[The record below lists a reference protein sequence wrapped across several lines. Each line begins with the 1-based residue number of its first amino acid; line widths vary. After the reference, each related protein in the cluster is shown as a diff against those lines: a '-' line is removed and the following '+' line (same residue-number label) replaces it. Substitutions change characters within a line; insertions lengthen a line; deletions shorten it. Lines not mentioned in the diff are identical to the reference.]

1 MRTCCILGL
10 MTLCTLGIAS
20 LGTSQEVNSQACQQT
35 LQTTCT
41 KCHGLKKICSKLDQA
56 DANWKT
62 IVTTMG
68 HRGNLSQDAQ
78 DAVVTCLTTSSE
90 PKKLVCN
97 K

>member
-10 MTLCTLGIAS
+10 ITLCTLGIAS
-20 LGTSQEVNSQACQQT
+20 LGTSQEVNPQACQQT

-41 KCHGLKKICSKLDQA
+41 KCHGLKKICNKLDQA

-68 HRGNLSQDAQ
+68 HRGNLSQDVQ